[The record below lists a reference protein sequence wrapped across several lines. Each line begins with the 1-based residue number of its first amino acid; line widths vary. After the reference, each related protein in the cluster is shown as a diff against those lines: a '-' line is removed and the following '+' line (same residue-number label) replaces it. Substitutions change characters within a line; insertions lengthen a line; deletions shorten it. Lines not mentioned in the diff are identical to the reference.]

1 MNTTLLILLIVAVI
15 AVIAFVAMGAS
26 RRKNE
31 QRLEEDR
38 ARAQDLRNDA
48 AAQGAAVRDSDLEAR
63 EAALEAD
70 RARLEAEKAQT
81 RAAEAQQ
88 GVQVEEARQEDRLRE
103 ADRVDPDV
111 DTRADDYDP
120 SLAHPNGVPDR
131 STSPTPDTSASS
143 TSTASTTP
151 TTPTTSEST
160 TDPSADTTAQHR
172 SDTTP

>member
-1 MNTTLLILLIVAVI
+1 MILLIVAVI
-15 AVIAFVAMGAS
+15 IVIAVIAFVTMNAS

-31 QRLEEDR
+31 QRLEADR
-38 ARAQDLRNDA
+38 ARAQDLRSDA
-48 AAQGAAVRDSDLEAR
+48 TAQGAAVHDSDLEAR

-70 RARLEAEKAQT
+70 RARLEAEKAQA

-103 ADRVDPDV
+103 ADRIDPDV

-120 SLAHPNGVPDR
+120 SPGPPERRPA
-131 STSPTPDTSASS
+131 TSRTTLGAPA
-143 TSTASTTP
+143 TAT
-151 TTPTTSEST
+151 E
-160 TDPSADTTAQHR
+160 TTADADPATPRR